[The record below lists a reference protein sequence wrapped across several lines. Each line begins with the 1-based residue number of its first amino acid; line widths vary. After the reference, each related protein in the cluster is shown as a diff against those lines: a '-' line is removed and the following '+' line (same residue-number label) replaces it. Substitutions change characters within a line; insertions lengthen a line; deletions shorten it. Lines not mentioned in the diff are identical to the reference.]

1 MIIYNLN
8 TNEVK
13 LGKDEYGRV
22 SVDGRIIDAINSAA
36 ERLGYSKQLTAMNRN
51 TILRYITFWGEYC
64 ASIDGFLDMD
74 LKHARRRGRLLASR
88 ALQKNSTD
96 RVHLSLR
103 SLRPAAATVL

>member
-74 LKHARRRGRLLASR
+74 LKHARRRGRHFGKTAEELVKVT
-88 ALQKNSTD
+88 QTI
-96 RVHLSLR
+96 LR
-103 SLRPAAATVL
+103 EER